1 MFQRVKHFMITF
13 VPSAIF
19 IFAFYYIS
27 TKNMLD
33 SILLAL
39 VGAAVIAGIV
49 SFLMPFIRNR
59 N

>member
-1 MFQRVKHFMITF
+1 MITF

-27 TKNMLD
+27 TKDILD
-33 SILLAL
+33 SILLAI
-39 VGAAVIAGIV
+39 VGAAVIGGIV
-49 SFLMPFIRNR
+49 SFLVPFIRNK